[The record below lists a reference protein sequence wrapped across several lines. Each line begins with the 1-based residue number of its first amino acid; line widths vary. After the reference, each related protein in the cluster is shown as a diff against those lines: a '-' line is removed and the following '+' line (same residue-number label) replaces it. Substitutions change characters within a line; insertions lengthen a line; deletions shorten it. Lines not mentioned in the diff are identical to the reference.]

1 MCITA
6 TAKNYLKLNPFIA
19 SLCVSN
25 ISSGIVVAVTKQG
38 KITFPYSKAPWL
50 NNTSTKVLVLI
61 ALILIGYVLYN
72 YTGFG
77 KSLKAIGGSPVVAR
91 ISGVKVEKVTY
102 LAYILIG
109 VMIGISALF
118 TVSRSGAVDPSVGS
132 SMNLNVMIAIVLGGF
147 PLSGGANA
155 RFSAPLIG
163 ALMVTVLTNGLAMMG
178 QANALG
184 YGIKGLLFI
193 IVVALTYEKSKGK
206 LID

>member
-1 MCITA
+1 M
-6 TAKNYLKLNPFIA
+6 
-19 SLCVSN
+19 
-25 ISSGIVVAVTKQG
+25 
-38 KITFPYSKAPWL
+38 
-50 NNTSTKVLVLI
+50 LVLI

-91 ISGVKVEKVTY
+91 ISGIKVEKVTY

-118 TVSRSGAVDPSVGS
+118 TVARSGAVDPSVGS